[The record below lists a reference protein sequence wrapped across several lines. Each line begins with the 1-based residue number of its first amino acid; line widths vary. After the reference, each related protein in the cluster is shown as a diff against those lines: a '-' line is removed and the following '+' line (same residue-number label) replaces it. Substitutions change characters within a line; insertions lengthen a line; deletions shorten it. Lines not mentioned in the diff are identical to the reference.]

1 MTQQRSQNDPITKQ
15 RVLLFAQQNGDAA
28 AAEKLGIARS
38 TVRGWRR
45 QSKQG
50 LTGYIDAGSGDGGV
64 LSAKR
69 KVASAVKA
77 GGRVSDDISGM
88 SCGCRLVGRIGR

>member
-28 AAEKLGIARS
+28 AAEKFGIARS

-50 LTGYIDAGSGDGGV
+50 LAGYITPDRETWRRCR
-64 LSAKR
+64 L
-69 KVASAVKA
+69 
-77 GGRVSDDISGM
+77 GGRL
-88 SCGCRLVGRIGR
+88 RRR